1 MIILENII
9 EGYKLFSEEEWT
21 KKAINEKSNTDTSIF
36 KFFNENVDRANYS
49 NDKQLIVKLN
59 PTYDDWI
66 DFFKGKLPEDFFFS
80 VVEAMHYWIL
90 GKNYI
95 AIPLL
100 MTCVEG
106 IFQNITPS
114 LTFEKDGIEKSALP
128 GIINSPYFVNIVKDA
143 DLRFTI
149 RALMHKDG
157 CNLWNKTILSIF
169 SDEDFFYQKF
179 DVFVFCILKIILTNK
194 KEESTLFLNKFN

>member
-9 EGYKLFSEEEWT
+9 ESYKLCSEEEWT

-128 GIINSPYFVNIVKDA
+128 GIINSPYFVNIVKDDA
-143 DLRFTI
+143 LRFTI
-149 RALMHKDG
+149 RALLHKDG
-157 CNLWNKTILSIF
+157 CNLLNKTILSIF
-169 SDEDFFYQKF
+169 SDEDFFKF
-179 DVFVFCILKIILTNK
+179 DLFVFFILKIIFTNK